1 MTETSAR
8 GRSAVCG
15 KWPTPARRSSSSSP
29 ASCRTCASV
38 PSTPGGRSP
47 GWARTCTRLAGRYD
61 GRLWPGWGRRLVSA
75 GRRPRTTWRCG
86 RWRRDGRCGSWCREC
101 RVRPTPGG
109 WGRAGQGVRR
119 PGSDDISHV
128 MRAVIVCY
136 LHVFTHDTCKR
147 VQTCACTQ
155 ACSHAYKSLS
165 RARVHSSNH
174 PTTHAPTYS
183 RTHARIGKSELTHMY
198 KHVNIDEQ
206 I

>member
-86 RWRRDGRCGSWCREC
+86 RWRRAGRCGSWCREC

-119 PGSDDISHV
+119 PGSDDISHF
-128 MRAVIVCY
+128 MRAVIVCVIY
-136 LHVFTHDTCKR
+136 TCLQVIHVSVCVFGCKR
-147 VQTCACTQ
+147 ARARKHAVMHTNRSRAHACTHTITQ
-155 ACSHAYKSLS
+155 PPM
-165 RARVHSSNH
+165 H
-174 PTTHAPTYS
+174 PL
-183 RTHARIGKSELTHMY
+183 THARPHVRTHRKIRTHSY
-198 KHVNIDEQ
+198 V
-206 I
+206 